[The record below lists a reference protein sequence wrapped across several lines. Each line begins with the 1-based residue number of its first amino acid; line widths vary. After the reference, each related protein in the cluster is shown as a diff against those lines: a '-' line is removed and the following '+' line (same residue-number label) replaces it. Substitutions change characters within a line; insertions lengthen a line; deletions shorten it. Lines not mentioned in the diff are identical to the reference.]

1 MKVKIKTWEDLEKCA
16 LYIDEPEDL
25 VMPETVWFTSEMEY
39 KLPMDRVIEVGGTPN
54 GMYWFVEGMGFYI
67 TKDMLE
73 EYLESEDSDLDEKED
88 YLENLEFENKNMSE
102 FLQSLGFNDEQISDI
117 ALTGKCNQ
125 D

>member
-1 MKVKIKTWEDLEKCA
+1 MKVKIKTWEKMVEEFGLDFWGWINCEGIFTDL
-16 LYIDEPEDL
+16 
-25 VMPETVWFTSEMEY
+25 ME
-39 KLPMDRVIEVGGTPN
+39 
-54 GMYWFVEGMGFYI
+54 
-67 TKDMLE
+67 KDMPQDRIIDIHYEDEDICWNEWEITEDMIE
-73 EYLESEDSDLDEKED
+73 EHLDLDEKED

>member
-1 MKVKIKTWEDLEKCA
+1 MKVKIKTWEKMIEEFGLNGDWINCEGTFTDLMEKDIPQDRI
-16 LYIDEPEDL
+16 IDIQ
-25 VMPETVWFTSEMEY
+25 Y
-39 KLPMDRVIEVGGTPN
+39 KDGY
-54 GMYWFVEGMGFYI
+54 MYWNGWEI
-67 TKDMLE
+67 SEDMIE
-73 EYLESEDSDLDEKED
+73 EYLDLDEKED